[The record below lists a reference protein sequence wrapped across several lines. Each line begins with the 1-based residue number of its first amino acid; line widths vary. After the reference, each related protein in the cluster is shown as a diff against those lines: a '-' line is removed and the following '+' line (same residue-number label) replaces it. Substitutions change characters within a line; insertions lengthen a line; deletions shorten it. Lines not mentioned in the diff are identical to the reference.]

1 MKTDLARFYAKL
13 DGQNGPQF
21 WRSLEELGQSPEF
34 RACLERE
41 FPAGASEW
49 DEAETQGGMGR
60 RQFLTLMGASLALA
74 GLSGCSPRSREKIVP
89 YVDQPEQIIPGQ
101 PLYYA
106 TAMPLNGYGRGILVE
121 TQMGRPVKIE
131 GNPAH
136 PDSLGATDAV
146 TQAAIL
152 GLWDPDRS
160 RTPYFGGQMSTWNHF
175 QSELLDVLTKMRAT
189 QGEGLAVLTEP
200 TSSPTLARQLEE
212 FLAKF
217 PHARSYAWSPA
228 AKEVVNPLARRL
240 PPTYFSP
247 ETDFGGVDL
256 IVSVGSDFLVNY
268 PGSLRYTRQFA
279 ARRRVKNGQAQPNRL
294 YVLESA
300 PTLTGAMADHRLSA
314 PPDRIA
320 AVLRRLGGAADEKL
334 GVREETFAR
343 QLAVDLVKHAAS
355 AVVLAGDTEP
365 LQIQELAHG
374 LVGQAKPGFQLADGL
389 VSLTDD
395 LAAGRIK
402 NLIILGGNPVHT
414 APADVRFGD
423 ALAKASFSAHLSLYH
438 DETSHR
444 CRWHLPEAHFLEAW
458 SDIVASD
465 ATATIMQPAIEPLYA
480 GKSGHEVMAMLG
492 EDFPGAGYE
501 IIRATWRQGRAD
513 GFENFWQQSV
523 HDGFV
528 MKDASTVRIAI
539 KIIATPEPV
548 PHQAFAVADYLL
560 IRPDPTVG
568 DGRWANN
575 GWLQELPKPFTKLT
589 WDNAALIGPAMAA
602 RHGLKTGDM
611 VELRVEDRAVE
622 APIMI
627 LPGQADRCVTVH
639 LGYGRTHGGHVA
651 IGRGFN
657 AYKLQTTANR
667 WCAPGLQIRKLG
679 RTYEF
684 ATTQTHF
691 NMEGRDL
698 VRVADLDEFR
708 ANPYFAQP
716 ELQNRPSLLPAQAP
730 LASKTYAWGLAI
742 DLSTCT
748 GCNACVTACQAENNS
763 PVVGKDQ
770 VTRGR
775 EMHWIRI
782 DTYFEGPPDDPKMLH
797 QPVMCM
803 HCEKAPCEIVC
814 PVAATVHNSEGLNTM
829 VYNRCVGT
837 RFCSNNCPYK
847 VRRFNFL
854 EYSAPA
860 DSAEAQGHNPNVT
873 VRRRGV
879 MEKCTY
885 CVQRINEVRIGAEL
899 ANRPIRDGEIK
910 TACQQACPAEAIV
923 FGNLLD
929 PTSLVSRRKREPV
942 NYGLLEELN
951 TQPRTTYLARIRN
964 PATLPKE
971 GA

>member
-1 MKTDLARFYAKL
+1 MPPDLAQYRARL
-13 DGQNGPQF
+13 AGQSGPQF
-21 WRSLEELGQSPEF
+21 WRSLEELGQSAEF

-49 DEAETQGGMGR
+49 DEAEASGGMGR

-74 GLSGCSPRSREKIVP
+74 GLSGCTPRSREKIVP

-160 RTPYFGGQMSTWNHF
+160 RAPFVGDQLSTWNHF

-200 TSSPTLARQLEE
+200 TSSPTMGRQLDE
-212 FLAKF
+212 FLVKF
-217 PHARSYAWSPA
+217 PHARSYEWSPRAKLRTNFPA
-228 AKEVVNPLARRL
+228 A
-240 PPTYFSP
+240 
-247 ETDFGGVDL
+247 TDFGRADL
-256 IVSVGSDFLVNY
+256 IVSVGSDFLVDQ

-279 ARRRVKNGQAQPNRL
+279 ARRRVQDGQAQPNRL
-294 YVLESA
+294 YVLEST

-320 AVLRRLGGAADEKL
+320 AVLRRLSGAAEEKL
-334 GVREETFAR
+334 DDREDAFAR
-343 QLAVDLVKHAAS
+343 QLVADLAKHAGSSVVVTGEMEPALIQDL
-355 AVVLAGDTEP
+355 AQGLGKRGQPFIDHAADELVVL
-365 LQIQELAHG
+365 
-374 LVGQAKPGFQLADGL
+374 
-389 VSLTDD
+389 SDD

-402 NLIILGGNPVHT
+402 NLIIFGGNPVYT
-414 APADVRFGD
+414 APADLRFAA
-423 ALAKASFSAHLSLYH
+423 ALAQASFSAHLSLH
-438 DETSHR
+438 RDETSQR
-444 CRWHLPEAHFLEAW
+444 CRWHLPATHFLEAW
-458 SDIVASD
+458 SDIVGSVG
-465 ATATIMQPAIEPLYA
+465 TSTIMQPAIDPLYA
-480 GKSGHEVMAMLG
+480 GRSAHELMAMLG
-492 EDFPGAGYE
+492 EDSVASGYE
-501 IIRATWRQGRAD
+501 IVRATWKAARPED
-513 GFENFWQQSV
+513 FETFWQQSI
-523 HDGFV
+523 HDGV
-528 MKDASTVRIAI
+528 VAP
-539 KIIATPEPV
+539 PEPGRTQRELIAPPKYV
-548 PHQAFAVADYLL
+548 PPQVVDGADYLL
-560 IRPDPTVG
+560 LRPDPTVG

-575 GWLQELPKPFTKLT
+575 GWLQELPKPLTKLT
-589 WDNAALIGPAMAA
+589 WDNAALIGPALAA
-602 RHGLKTGDM
+602 RHGLKTGDV
-611 VELRVEDRAVE
+611 VELRVDNRAVE
-622 APIMI
+622 APVMI

-651 IGRGFN
+651 TGRGFD

-667 WCAPGLQIRKLG
+667 WCAPGLQIRQLG
-679 RTYEF
+679 RTHEF

-698 VRVADLDEFR
+698 VRVANLDEFR
-708 ANPYFAQP
+708 ANPNFAQP
-716 ELQNRPSLLPAQAP
+716 ALQNRPSLLPALAP
-730 LASKTYAWGLAI
+730 LGSQTYAWGLAI

-770 VTRGR
+770 VSRGR
-775 EMHWIRI
+775 EMHWMRI
-782 DTYFEGPPDDPKMLH
+782 DSYFEGPPDDPKMLH

-854 EYSAPA
+854 EYSAPP

-929 PTSLVSRRKREPV
+929 PASLVSRRKREPV

-964 PATLPKE
+964 PGAANRE